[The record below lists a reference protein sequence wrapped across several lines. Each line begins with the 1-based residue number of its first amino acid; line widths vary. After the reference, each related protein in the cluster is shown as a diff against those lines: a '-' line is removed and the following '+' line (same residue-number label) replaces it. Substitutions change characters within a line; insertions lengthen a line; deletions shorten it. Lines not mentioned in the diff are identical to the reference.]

1 MFLGV
6 FHNTDI
12 DQALTC
18 AVVADTPKS
27 PAPKCK
33 RPMMTERVGTGKG
46 RPLKPRKVHVSRQQ
60 RVQVKRGFNMS
71 AFGGKAKVV
80 GLGESRAEQ
89 PSHLPAAQATK
100 ARRTI
105 HPHLER
111 HHHHQRREHL
121 HQRKEKLN
129 CNHRFLRQQVVPL
142 EMMDH

>member
-6 FHNTDI
+6 FHNTDY
-12 DQALTC
+12 
-18 AVVADTPKS
+18 TPKS

-111 HHHHQRREHL
+111 HHQRREHL